1 MSSPVL
7 HATDFLLN
15 FTQQM
20 AASDMEQGAVLS
32 QTIKGEKHPVTY
44 VSRQLLS
51 AETRYAEVEKKA
63 LIIKLRYYLLS
74 RPFTLGTTHAPP
86 PMDHKGEGH

>member
-32 QTIKGEKHPVTY
+32 QTIKVTY